1 MYGKSEA
8 GVFGIGTGE
17 AALRSAPAYSI
28 ESAYILNE
36 FLGFGRGD
44 PRRFASEDRRT
55 ASNSL
60 VERSRR
66 TRFRMVRLGTMRRE
80 EQSSTKWPT

>member
-1 MYGKSEA
+1 MSALYGPLSSNRSIDEGLTYGKSEA

-28 ESAYILNE
+28 ESAYGLNE
-36 FLGFGRGD
+36 FLGFGGSD
-44 PRRFASEDRRT
+44 PRGFASEDRRT

-60 VERSRR
+60 VERSLL
-66 TRFRMVRLGTMRRE
+66 V
-80 EQSSTKWPT
+80 

>member
-1 MYGKSEA
+1 MSALYGPLSSKRSVGEGLTYGRSEA

-28 ESAYILNE
+28 ESAYGLKE
-36 FLGFGRGD
+36 FLGFGGIDGRETTSEE
-44 PRRFASEDRRT
+44 RRA

-60 VERSRR
+60 DERSLL
-66 TRFRMVRLGTMRRE
+66 V
-80 EQSSTKWPT
+80 